1 MKRSIK
7 TLFLPPTIAMVVF
20 AALGLLLLF
29 VPGFFVRILPPLVGI
44 VLIIVGL
51 SGVVSGFTLRG
62 ATSHPIFIIGP
73 GLLAIV
79 VGIIFLAKND
89 VSVVF
94 ISILFGLYVILSAV
108 FSIMDAW
115 RKRKAGQPWVFDIV
129 EGVIDILLGL
139 ILLLSP
145 LHGMNLWVRIL
156 GAHFILIAIGAL
168 LMLARV
174 KKQFLALLPSGEAG
188 GNHEDKEPD
197 EPPDFTKE
205 G

>member
-7 TLFLPPTIAMVVF
+7 TLFLPPTIALIVF

-44 VLIIVGL
+44 ALILIGL
-51 SGVVSGFTLRG
+51 SGVISGFTLRS
-62 ATSHPIFIIGP
+62 ATSHPIFFIGP
-73 GLLAIV
+73 GLLAII

-94 ISILFGLYVILSAV
+94 ISILFGLYVILTAV

-115 RKRKAGQPWVFDIV
+115 RKRKAGQPWMFDIV

-156 GAHFILIAIGAL
+156 GAHFILLSIGAL
-168 LMLARV
+168 LMLFRV
-174 KKQFLALLPSGEAG
+174 KKQFLALLPAGEDT
-188 GNHEDKEPD
+188 EKKETEEPG